1 MVYLSTI
8 GAQASQPNLL
18 TRHTIIGKLAAALL
32 QETVERHRVVEL
44 EGAHCVT
51 PNEIAAAFTKVLGRS
66 VQMQIVP
73 RDSWEDLF
81 KSQGMKNPLPRM
93 QMLNGFNEGWIE
105 FESGETGS
113 RKGVVSLEPVLQGL
127 IQ

>member
-1 MVYLSTI
+1 
-8 GAQASQPNLL
+8 
-18 TRHTIIGKLAAALL
+18 
-32 QETVERHRVVEL
+32 
-44 EGAHCVT
+44 
-51 PNEIAAAFTKVLGRS
+51 
-66 VQMQIVP
+66 MQIVP